1 MYTFI
6 EVVSCIVICLSAA
19 MIMLIGYRLVGSE
32 VMYKNIRK
40 VQYAVYWYKRTCLE
54 EKRLDD
60 YKKVEFED
68 IQSYRLLSMPLNPAK
83 WKCSTYIDAEKYEL
97 IKPYLEKGDPN
108 E

>member
-6 EVVSCIVICLSAA
+6 EVVSCIALCLAVA
-19 MIMLIGYRLVGSE
+19 MLMLIGYRLVGSE

-68 IQSYRLLSMPLNPAK
+68 IQLYRLGSVPLNPTK
-83 WKCSTYIDAEKYEL
+83 WKCSAYLDDEKFEL
-97 IKPYLEKGDPN
+97 IKPYLNKEG